1 MSGDVATAQKASGL
15 VLLTLGSAQFLMT
28 LDTSV
33 MNVAIATVA
42 KDIGTTVTGVQTAI
56 TLYTLVMAMF
66 MVTGG
71 KVGSMFGRRRIF
83 AIGCVVY
90 GAGSLTTSVAPN
102 LPVLV
107 FGWSFLEGVGA
118 AMILP
123 AVVALV
129 AGSFGPADRP
139 RAYGLVMSAGAVA
152 VAVGP
157 LLGGVATTYFS
168 WRYVFAGEVL
178 VVLVILVLARR
189 LPDAPPEHRSRLDLL
204 GVLLSAS
211 GLGLFVYGV
220 LRSSEW
226 GWVVPKSGGPTVLGV
241 SPVVW
246 LMLGGLL
253 LLWLWLLWEHRL
265 VARGDEPLVDPTLL
279 RVRRLRSG
287 LLMFFYQ
294 YLVQMGLFF
303 TIPLFLSVALGLSA
317 VATGARILPLSVT
330 LLIAAAG
337 VPRFFPQAS
346 PRRVVR
352 LGLVAMFAG
361 IVLLMA
367 TMDANASAS
376 IVTVPLLL
384 AGLGIGAL
392 ASQLG
397 AVTVSSVS
405 DEHSSEVGGIQNTS
419 TNLGAS
425 IGTALA
431 GSILIATLTSSL
443 ITGIQQNPQV
453 PDSVKSKASVSLAG
467 GVPFVSDA
475 DLEAALTDAGVPSS
489 TTDAIVSENAKARLV
504 GLRSALFV
512 LALIALVALFSSG
525 GVPTRQPGPSAAPEA
540 QPDAAREDRTQ
551 SA

>member
-1 MSGDVATAQKASGL
+1 
-15 VLLTLGSAQFLMT
+15 MT

-453 PDSVKSKASVSLAG
+453 PDSVKSQASVSLAG